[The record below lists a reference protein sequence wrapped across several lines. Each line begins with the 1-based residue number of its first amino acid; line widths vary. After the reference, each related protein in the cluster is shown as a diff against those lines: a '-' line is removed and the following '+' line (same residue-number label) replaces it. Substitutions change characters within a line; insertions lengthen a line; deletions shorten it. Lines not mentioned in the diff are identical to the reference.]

1 MTALGGVPDVVA
13 LDLGGTQ
20 LRTAVFS
27 GSVLLERWSVPTP
40 RGAAAVVN
48 EMVHQIERAQKLAD
62 GQLRAI
68 GISALGPV
76 NPATGAIRDAPN
88 IGVFDAFPLRQQ
100 LQERIALPIGIVN
113 DANAATIGEWQL
125 GSGRGTRDFCYVT
138 ISTGI
143 GCGIIAGGQLITGHR
158 GAATEFGRIQV
169 RAPGHGVSRSLEHY
183 ASGTAIAAHAT
194 ELLRTTSSP
203 RLTAAAANH
212 PVTARLVAELA
223 AAGDPICLQ
232 LMHDAGTM
240 VGEAVANLV
249 RMLDPE
255 VIAIGG
261 GVSQAGEPLWCPL
274 TRALNG
280 SLARDGYPIP
290 RIVHAEL
297 SDDAG
302 LHGAAITARKAAI
315 GTTADAGEPAT

>member
-1 MTALGGVPDVVA
+1 MGEVPDVVS
-13 LDLGGTQ
+13 LDMGGTQ
-20 LRTAVFS
+20 LRTVVFS
-27 GSVLLERWSVPTP
+27 GSVQLERWSVPTP

-62 GQLRAI
+62 GQLQAV

-76 NPATGAIRDAPN
+76 DPLTGTIRDAPN
-88 IGVFDAFPLRQQ
+88 IGVFDAFPLHQL
-100 LQERIALPIGIVN
+100 LQERIALPIKIVN

-143 GCGIIAGGQLITGHR
+143 GCGIISGGHLITGHR
-158 GAATEFGRIQV
+158 GAATEFGRIHV
-169 RAPGHGVSRSLEHY
+169 RAPGHGVSRSLEDH

-203 RLTAAAANH
+203 RLTAAATDH
-212 PVTARLVAELA
+212 PITARLVAELA
-223 AAGDPICLQ
+223 AAGDPICMQ
-232 LMHDAGTM
+232 LMYDAGTM

-255 VIAIGG
+255 MIAIGG
-261 GVSQAGEPLWCPL
+261 GVSRAGEPLWGPL
-274 TRALNG
+274 IRALGG
-280 SLARDGYPIP
+280 SLARDGYPLP

-302 LHGAAITARKAAI
+302 LHGAAITARKAI
-315 GTTADAGEPAT
+315 VRTTPGASEPAL